1 MNVSAMSGNL
11 LPDIETYRQPY
22 AKGTGDPS
30 RPLHI
35 VGSFQAVH
43 GEEYDTF
50 TGYDVLCI
58 TKQCGVSINKSPM
71 VLFPERTAFIVSDTG
86 FKVMFDRDLVVLQM
100 NKQ

>member
-1 MNVSAMSGNL
+1 MDISVMSGNL

-35 VGSFQAVH
+35 VGSFEAKH
-43 GEEYDTF
+43 GIEYNTF
-50 TGYDVLCI
+50 VGHDVFCI
-58 TKQCGVSINKSPM
+58 TRQCGVSINKSPM
-71 VLFPERTAFIVSDTG
+71 VLLPERTAFIVSDTD
-86 FKVMFDRDLVVLQM
+86 FKVMFDRDLVVLKM